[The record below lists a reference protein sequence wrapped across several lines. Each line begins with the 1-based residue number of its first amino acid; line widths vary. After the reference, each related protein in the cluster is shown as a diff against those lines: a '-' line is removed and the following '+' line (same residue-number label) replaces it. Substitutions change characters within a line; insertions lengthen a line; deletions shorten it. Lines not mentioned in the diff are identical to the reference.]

1 LSWSWTESKY
11 PILDGVRSFLNDAP
25 KKLLIDGVW
34 VDNVQLHVLGNCGH
48 CVQLGCQRDFERFV
62 IDLDGLN

>member
-1 LSWSWTESKY
+1 MRRR
-11 PILDGVRSFLNDAP
+11 I
-25 KKLLIDGVW
+25 IDGVW

-48 CVQLGCQRDFERFV
+48 CVQLECQRDFERFV